1 MADPNPRELAAQL
14 RERVR
19 REWNEVSSALLHSE
33 ANEVAAA
40 LEKGAD
46 AIDALED
53 MTWQHAYRTDD
64 GMKLLTGGLSSNEYA
79 FDVLGWD
86 DPHDI
91 TAELAALGSNLP

>member
-1 MADPNPRELAAQL
+1 MGVPNAQMRVSDLRLHHLPERALRWSLRRPRSYCPGS
-14 RERVR
+14 
-19 REWNEVSSALLHSE
+19 N
-33 ANEVAAA
+33 
-40 LEKGAD
+40 
-46 AIDALED
+46 ED

>member
-1 MADPNPRELAAQL
+1 MNTSPNPRELAAEL
-14 RERVR
+14 RKRAAEPF
-19 REWNEVSSALLHSE
+19 ESYITLPKDTAWLA
-33 ANEVAAA
+33 AAA